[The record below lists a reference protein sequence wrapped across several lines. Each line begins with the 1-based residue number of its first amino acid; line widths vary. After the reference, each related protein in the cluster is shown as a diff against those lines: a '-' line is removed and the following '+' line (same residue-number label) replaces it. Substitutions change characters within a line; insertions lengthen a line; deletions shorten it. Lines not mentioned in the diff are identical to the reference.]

1 MKPFAPLRLS
11 SWLSTAEVGTK
22 APTKWLR
29 KAPMPFRIA
38 ALTAAGPHGRRQ
50 SCDVQKGSRD
60 LVCCIRVT
68 ASSAIIDSRAARLGE
83 SMLVDRFD
91 TLDGPDLGP
100 RRTVL
105 RAVLMNFS
113 VHHASQIA
121 LGELAGVIANT
132 LL

>member
-1 MKPFAPLRLS
+1 MLQFA
-11 SWLSTAEVGTK
+11 
-22 APTKWLR
+22 
-29 KAPMPFRIA
+29 
-38 ALTAAGPHGRRQ
+38 RRQ
-50 SCDVQKGSRD
+50 SLDVRKGSRD

-68 ASSAIIDSRAARLGE
+68 VSIPIIDFRAARLE
-83 SMLVDRFD
+83 DSMMVDRFH